1 MGGKILKPLAIGS
14 AIMDNYKKM
23 IHKNFCR
30 FWRGFSCYWA
40 SSAAGAAIGTAIPV
54 PVLGTLVGAGVGA
67 IAGLALETK
76 LPFIHKSVTQVAKD
90 GINSGLDNAKD
101 AWKKTTS
108 AFKMNFN

>member
-1 MGGKILKPLAIGS
+1 
-14 AIMDNYKKM
+14 M
-23 IHKNFCR
+23 IHKNFV
-30 FWRGFSCYWA
+30 GSGVDLAAIGA
-40 SSAAGAAIGTAIPV
+40 SSAAGAAIGCYSSSSIR
-54 PVLGTLVGAGVGA
+54 TLVGAGVGA

>member
-14 AIMDNYKKM
+14 AIGLKKDDPQ
-23 IHKNFCR
+23 NFCR

-40 SSAAGAAIGTAIPV
+40 SSAAGAAIGTTIPV

-76 LPFIHKSVTQVAKD
+76 LPFIHKSVTQARRYK
-90 GINSGLDNAKD
+90 
-101 AWKKTTS
+101 
-108 AFKMNFN
+108 

>member
-1 MGGKILKPLAIGS
+1 
-14 AIMDNYKKM
+14 M
-23 IHKNFCR
+23 IHKTFV
-30 FWRGFSCYWA
+30 GSGVDLAAIGA